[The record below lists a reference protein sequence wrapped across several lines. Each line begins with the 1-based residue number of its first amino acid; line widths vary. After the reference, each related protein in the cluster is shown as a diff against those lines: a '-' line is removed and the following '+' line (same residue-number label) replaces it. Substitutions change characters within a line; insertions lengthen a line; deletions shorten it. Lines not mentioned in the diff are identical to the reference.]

1 MISKTESI
9 AGFSSEDL
17 VLLFLELVESPFEI
31 EDCILL
37 KREMI
42 SSWFNEFDDLLS
54 GDGCI
59 LSSFPL
65 DVFRGVAS
73 FEDLIRLL
81 PSALMVER
89 VEQ

>member
-1 MISKTESI
+1 M
-9 AGFSSEDL
+9 GFSSEDL
-17 VLLFLELVESPFEI
+17 VLLFLELKESPVEI

-54 GDGCI
+54 RDDCI
-59 LSSFPL
+59 LISSPL
-65 DVFRGVAS
+65 DVFPGVAS
-73 FEDLIRLL
+73 IEDLRRLL